1 MNPLINAYQYKIN
14 QLKEEIVFLQRQNN
28 SIRLILEDPIIGTP
42 PGGGGS
48 VPVGPGWPIDPTWVV
63 PETPSGN
70 PNLPTNVTG
79 QRPNP
84 FTFPGSEN
92 YLENDGMRTRGR
104 WLQKTFK
111 KFMRG
116 VQFDMEWRPLWAQI
130 EQYIRQMNPE
140 QWNKFLELIRDG
152 AFNDVTDL
160 RTLLDALRRPNIS
173 RHLNPTRWQ
182 RFARHLKRILST
194 PTAKRTIL
202 LAILLGL
209 GYATWRAY
217 GFETEEDYL
226 RAVEE
231 WYESGNEGIPPW
243 ADPNDPI
250 FQDLPEG
257 EVTTQEAPEAPS
269 MLPNSNPATTP
280 ERFPGGMRPEPID
293 PGTLEM

>member
-28 SIRLILEDPIIGTP
+28 SIRLILEDPILGTP
-42 PGGGGS
+42 SDGGDG
-48 VPVGPGWPIDPTWVV
+48 PVGPAIIAAGAGSN
-63 PETPSGN
+63 PSTTTK
-70 PNLPTNVTG
+70 PK
-79 QRPNP
+79 
-84 FTFPGSEN
+84 FTFPN
-92 YLENDGMRTRGR
+92 YHYYRDDKAMRERGR
-104 WLQKTFK
+104 WLQKTFERL
-111 KFMRG
+111 MRG
-116 VQFDMEWRPLWAQI
+116 IQYDDVWRPLWYQI
-130 EQYIRQMNPE
+130 EAYIRGMSPE
-140 QWNKFLELIRDG
+140 QWNKFLEMIANG
-152 AFNDVTDL
+152 AFNDVTDM
-160 RTLLDALRRPNIS
+160 RTLLEALRSPNIS
-173 RHLNPTRWQ
+173 RYLNPTRWQ
-182 RFARHLKRILST
+182 RFARHLKRILNT
-194 PTAKRTIL
+194 PLAKRTIIL
-202 LAILLGL
+202 SILLGL

-257 EVTTQEAPEAPS
+257 EVTSQEAPEAPS

-280 ERFPGGMRPEPID
+280 ERFPGAMRPEPID